1 MHLTVS
7 CTSRTLEFPRTQ
19 ELPRIRDF
27 PRNIG
32 SLEQI
37 FSTRKGKALRVFVMT
52 SRKVMMNK
60 YLIQIEVSF
69 KSLNQTLSAGR
80 WMRRPDQA

>member
-19 ELPRIRDF
+19 ELPRIRNF

-32 SLEQI
+32 SPEQI
-37 FSTRKGKALRVFVMT
+37 FSIRKGKALRGFLMR
-52 SRKVMMNK
+52 SRKVMMDKN
-60 YLIQIEVSF
+60 LIQIEVSF
-69 KSLNQTLSAGR
+69 KSHNQTVSEGR
-80 WMRRPDQA
+80 WMRHPDQA